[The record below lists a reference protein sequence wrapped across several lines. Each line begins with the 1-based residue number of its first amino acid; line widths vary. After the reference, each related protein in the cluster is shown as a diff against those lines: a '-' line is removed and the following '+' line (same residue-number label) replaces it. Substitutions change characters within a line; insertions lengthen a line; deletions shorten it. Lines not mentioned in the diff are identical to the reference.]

1 MILKKLHFILENQE
15 CNLTKLSKLFCT
27 DSAVLLRV
35 HSRPYTGNCV
45 SHTEC
50 ILLASYC

>member
-1 MILKKLHFILENQE
+1 MILKKLHFILENTRVQF
-15 CNLTKLSKLFCT
+15 NKVKLFCT